1 MERELKNLNDS
12 LQKLR
17 LHKKSIKVLDR
28 LNHLETRAD
37 HDQLRYSDWKNL
49 RPAWANKERSCSQT
63 SKGEWSKPKPTLWL
77 DQPWTLVFTYW
88 HVDRGE
94 YFCEFRFHNGAI
106 DWKCNTE
113 ISKNKET
120 I

>member
-37 HDQLRYSDWKNL
+37 HDQLRYSD
-49 RPAWANKERSCSQT
+49 
-63 SKGEWSKPKPTLWL
+63 
-77 DQPWTLVFTYW
+77 
-88 HVDRGE
+88 
-94 YFCEFRFHNGAI
+94 
-106 DWKCNTE
+106 
-113 ISKNKET
+113 
-120 I
+120 